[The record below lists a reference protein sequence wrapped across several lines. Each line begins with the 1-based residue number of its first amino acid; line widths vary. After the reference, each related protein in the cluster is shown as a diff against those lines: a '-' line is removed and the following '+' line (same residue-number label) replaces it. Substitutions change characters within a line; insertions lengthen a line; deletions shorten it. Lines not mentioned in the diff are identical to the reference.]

1 MDTLKCSI
9 DTCKRDFNILCNHC
23 HIQVCTKHF
32 IQHVKQANAE
42 LIPFSDELNSLVDKI
57 QQQNPT
63 IDIFEH
69 LEQWREE
76 SHRRVDEI
84 CDEKKRQLKVQ
95 LDQRKE
101 DQLKKLLELGSKVKE
116 LIDEGD
122 ASFKQI
128 EAVKNAIEK
137 YRRQSQECE
146 SPGYFGWNKPN
157 IYLDI
162 TLFNHELFTGVGTLL
177 SFEHKMKLNEFYGKE
192 GQKWSL
198 IYKATRD
205 GFSATDFYR
214 CCANQGPT
222 ITVIQS
228 RDGGY
233 LFGGYT
239 SVSWNPTEKYVLDP
253 NNPFLFTLTNPHV
266 IPPTKYAILIPNYSI
281 YPQSSYGPIFG
292 GGNDLYVCSESQIS
306 RKSFFNFPHS
316 YKDTTNRGSATFTG
330 TRNFQTN
337 EIEVYRL
344 MET

>member
-1 MDTLKCSI
+1 MLLHRNTSSI
-9 DTCKRDFNILCNHC
+9 IVYRAGQGRAIKLALWTPL
-23 HIQVCTKHF
+23 VCTKHF

-42 LIPFSDELNSLVDKI
+42 PIPFSDELNSLVDKI
-57 QQQNPT
+57 QQHNPT
-63 IDIFEH
+63 IDIFER

-76 SHRRVDEI
+76 THRRVDEI
-84 CDEKKRQLKVQ
+84 CDEKKRQLKIE
-95 LDQRKE
+95 LDQGQE
-101 DQLKKLLELGSKVKE
+101 DQLKKLLELGSEVKE
-116 LIDEGD
+116 LMDEGD
-122 ASFKQI
+122 ASFRQI
-128 EAVKNAIEK
+128 EAIKNAIEN
-137 YRRQSQECE
+137 YRRQSQQFE
-146 SPGYFGWNKPN
+146 SPGCFGWNKPN

-162 TLFNHELFTGVGTLL
+162 TLFNHELFAGV
-177 SFEHKMKLNEFYGKE
+177 
-192 GQKWSL
+192 
-198 IYKATRD
+198 
-205 GFSATDFYR
+205 
-214 CCANQGPT
+214 GPT

-266 IPPTKYAILIPNYSI
+266 IPPTKYRILIPNYSI
-281 YPQSSYGPIFG
+281 YPQSSYGSIFG
-292 GGNDLYVCSESQIS
+292 GGNDLYVCSESQIN

-337 EIEVYRL
+337 EIDVYRL